1 MRKRRTPL
9 PDNLA
14 REKRLELKS
23 LRRNLRHRPD
33 EPIPPEL
40 LEELD
45 ELL

>member
-9 PDNLA
+9 PDRRA
-14 REKRLELKS
+14 RDKERELKT
-23 LRRNLRHRPD
+23 LRRRPD

>member
-23 LRRNLRHRPD
+23 LRRRPD

-40 LEELD
+40 LQECD